1 MFSFVL
7 DTIRLGLNNLRL
19 HKLRALLTA
28 LGIIL
33 GVAAV
38 ITMNSLGEGAKRE
51 ALAQIERLGARNIII
66 RSQKPPE
73 TQQQSGSSQRASF
86 VSRFGIT
93 REDFEVINDNFPDAT
108 VVPLKEVGSQILRN
122 ERRQTSQAYGTTPD
136 LLRAANLSLA
146 RGRYLTEADL
156 REQTLVAVIGAEVAK
171 EFFPLEDPLGAT
183 LRIDSKSFTVV
194 GILNPVG
201 LAGGAGAS
209 LVGRDLNLDIHVPI
223 TTASS
228 VFGDLVFRRTQGSF
242 SGNAVQIAEIFL
254 VVPDRERVIAD
265 AARARRIFEVRHP
278 GLTDI
283 GIIVPFELLEQARKS
298 ALTYNLVVGFIAGI
312 SLLVGGIGIM
322 NIMLATVTER
332 TREIG
337 IRRAVGATRRDIL
350 LQFLVETSTLSS
362 AGGLIGVVLGVGLSV
377 SLPSIVALLP
387 RLPYLRTVLAP
398 DLQLPTQV
406 TLYAVVLAFVVAAGI
421 GLIFGLYPARMAA
434 KKDPIEALRHD

>member
-73 TQQQSGSSQRASF
+73 TQQQSGGSQRASF

-122 ERRQTSQAYGTTPD
+122 ERRQTSQAYGTTPE
-136 LLRAANLSLA
+136 LIRAANLTLA
-146 RGRYLTEADL
+146 RGRYLTDADL

-223 TTASS
+223 TTANS

-421 GLIFGLYPARMAA
+421 GLVFGLYPARMAA

>member
-73 TQQQSGSSQRASF
+73 TQQQSGGGQRASF

-93 REDFEVINDNFPDAT
+93 REDFDVINDNFPDAT

-122 ERRQTSQAYGTTPD
+122 ERRQTSQAYGTTPE
-136 LLRAANLSLA
+136 LLGAANLTLA

-183 LRIDSKSFTVV
+183 FRIDSKSFTVV

-350 LQFLVETSTLSS
+350 LQFLVETATLSS

-421 GLIFGLYPARMAA
+421 GLVFGLYPARMAA